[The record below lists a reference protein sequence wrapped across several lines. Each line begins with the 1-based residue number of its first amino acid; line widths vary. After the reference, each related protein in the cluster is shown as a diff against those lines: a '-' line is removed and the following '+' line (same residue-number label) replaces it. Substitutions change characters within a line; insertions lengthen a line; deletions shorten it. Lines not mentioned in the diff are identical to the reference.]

1 MLATHHLGAVRRAL
15 WAAVA
20 ALLTLSSVAFAAH
33 DDDAAARLAA
43 EGNGGPLI
51 GGGISQVDSAL
62 ALADLV
68 TTTTTTA
75 PPPPPPTTAAPP
87 PTAAPKPKAAA
98 APRPTTTQPK
108 PAGGLHAAQL
118 RPPPVPVGLTPYV
131 GMGTWVDVY
140 DWTNTYTNGKPATTQ
155 ADIDRMADLGVQ
167 TLYIQASKHDAP
179 QDLADPELLL
189 PLLRKAKE
197 RNLRVV
203 GWYLPTLVDLQRDLD
218 RMLAIARLAD
228 VDSVA
233 VDIEARNV
241 SDVNDRNR
249 RLVQYSEALRQAL
262 PGRTIGAIV
271 LPPVV
276 LEVVNPNYWPNFPY
290 KEIAPF
296 YDVWQTMGY
305 WTNRKADSGYRDP
318 YRYTKENVDRLRN
331 NVGRADLPVHPIG
344 GLGAATSA
352 NDVEHFRRAAVDTA
366 SIGGSLYDWRT
377 TKADSWPGMQ
387 GFRA

>member
-1 MLATHHLGAVRRAL
+1 MLASHQLGSVRRAL
-15 WAAVA
+15 SAAIA
-20 ALLTLSSVAFAAH
+20 ALLVLSTTAWAAH
-33 DDDAAARLAA
+33 DGSGAAGTLTA
-43 EGNGGPLI
+43 EGNDPSLPGATGHEA
-51 GGGISQVDSAL
+51 AL
-62 ALADLV
+62 AVADLIT

-75 PPPPPPTTAAPP
+75 PPPPPTTAPPPPTTARPRPAPQPKPPTTAAAAGPLRAARLNPP
-87 PTAAPKPKAAA
+87 A
-98 APRPTTTQPK
+98 
-108 PAGGLHAAQL
+108 
-118 RPPPVPVGLTPYV
+118 VPVGLTPYV

-140 DWTNTYTNGKPATTQ
+140 DWTNTYTNGKPATTV
-155 ADIDRMADLGVQ
+155 ADVDRMADLGVQ

-189 PLLRKAKE
+189 PLLRRAKE

-203 GWYLPTLVDLQRDLD
+203 AWYLPTLVDPQRDLD
-218 RMLAIARLAD
+218 RMLAIARLPD

-249 RLVQYSEALRQAL
+249 RLVQYSQALRQAL

-305 WTNRKADSGYRDP
+305 WTNRKADSGYRDA

-331 NVGRADLPVHPIG
+331 NVGKADLPVHPIG
-344 GLGAATSA
+344 GLGEATSA
-352 NDVEHFRRAAVDTA
+352 NDVEHFRQAAVDTR

-377 TKADSWPGMQ
+377 TKGDCWPGMG